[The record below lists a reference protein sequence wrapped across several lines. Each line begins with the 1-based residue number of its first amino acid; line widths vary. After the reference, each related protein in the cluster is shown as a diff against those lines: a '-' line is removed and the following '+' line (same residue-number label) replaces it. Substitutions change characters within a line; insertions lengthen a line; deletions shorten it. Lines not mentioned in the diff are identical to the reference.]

1 MVYGIVLTT
10 LMDIDCRRSE
20 LSWSREAQQATVENY
35 NNFHRIDIWGFP
47 KMVGNPPKRNG
58 SKKMFFLSSTSTKS
72 PRFMIIPDSPQY

>member
-58 SKKMFFLSSTSTKS
+58 YSYYYQWEKPWFGV
-72 PRFMIIPDSPQY
+72 PIC